1 MLITPTPRVAGGA
14 LGRSRRDGQAPE
26 RQGDHTRREIAP
38 TPSGVYSGSQW
49 AEPFVKS
56 IGSPRELIGL
66 KMKTSLRF
74 VVSEAKKPLVKLSAG
89 PASEKWSVI
98 VPVNVP
104 GSAMLFEIRNA
115 LL

>member
-1 MLITPTPRVAGGA
+1 VHRAEVE
-14 LGRSRRDGQAPE
+14 RDGQAVE
-26 RQGDHTRREIAP
+26 RRRAITRADEIAP
-38 TPSGVYSGSQW
+38 TPSAVYSGSQW

-74 VVSEAKKPLVKLSAG
+74 VVREAMNPLVKLSAG

-104 GSAMLFEIRNA
+104 GSPMLFEARNA